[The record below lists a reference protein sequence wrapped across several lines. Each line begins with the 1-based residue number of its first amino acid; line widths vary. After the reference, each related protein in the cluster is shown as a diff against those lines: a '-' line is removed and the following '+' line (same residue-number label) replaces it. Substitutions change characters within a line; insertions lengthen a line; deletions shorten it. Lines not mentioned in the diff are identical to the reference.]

1 MITWFRAALKSYAQS
16 FTESEHP
23 EDYKLVMRKDVWDK
37 ELDAEVLSVPYILLS
52 FPLDHNQMQR
62 KTTNGTRRIRS

>member
-37 ELDAEVLSVPYILLS
+37 ELDAEVLSVPYI
-52 FPLDHNQMQR
+52 
-62 KTTNGTRRIRS
+62 